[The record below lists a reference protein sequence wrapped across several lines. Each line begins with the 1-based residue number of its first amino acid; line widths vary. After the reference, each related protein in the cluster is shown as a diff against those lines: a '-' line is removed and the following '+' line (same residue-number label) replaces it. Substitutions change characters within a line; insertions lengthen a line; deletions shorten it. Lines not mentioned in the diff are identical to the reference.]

1 MFWRLSSIFSMLC
14 VRPRIL
20 TIMHGVERLFKMK
33 DYSLSTRHIAAF
45 PFDVQLTRMALAY
58 IVGGVCICACYVY
71 VRVR

>member
-1 MFWRLSSIFSMLC
+1 
-14 VRPRIL
+14 
-20 TIMHGVERLFKMK
+20 MK

-58 IVGGVCICACYVY
+58 IVGGVCICVCYVY